1 MWCRWQLW
9 LAVLI
14 SAAPAFGGT
23 RFINLVP
30 FVNADLTTYTR
41 GAAYPQSG
49 GHVTVNGIEFE
60 LAALA
65 DGHTGIVQA
74 LSDSALHINGDPAA
88 HGGKKRFFGFEETI
102 PVYQG
107 KVKSVDVLMNSA
119 FGRCG
124 AKIGEL
130 ILVGGKHEFYR
141 YPLKEGKNIRDHN
154 YGSFCNTLADF
165 EGEANYGNVRL
176 DFQRIELP
184 AKFNGKLLTIVFRGF
199 SRGPY
204 AGAPFLA
211 AITLNISTAE
221 ANSTIHY
228 GAPVANAQQA
238 CLMDAMP
245 CTPPAASITHEEPK
259 RYRIVL
265 PADLVLGAA
274 IPNPNHAPI
283 EVQIEGGVV
292 CMGDS
297 QSSCAF
303 AAAQQQA
310 AGPGYLDPGPPAGAL
325 TWMNI
330 GAETVFSVNGRIAD
344 EVPIAGSPSKKFL
357 GYEGGIAFTVTL
369 R

>member
-1 MWCRWQLW
+1 MPCRSQLW
-9 LAVLI
+9 LAVLVL
-14 SAAPAFGGT
+14 AAPAFAAS
-23 RFINLVP
+23 RFVNLGP
-30 FVNADLTTYTR
+30 FVNADLTAYTR

-60 LAALA
+60 LAVVA

-74 LSDSALHINGDPAA
+74 LSDSALHIKGEPAA

-107 KVKSVDVLMNSA
+107 NVESVDVLMNSA

-130 ILVGGKHEFYR
+130 VLVGGKHEFYR
-141 YPLKEGKNIRDHN
+141 FPLKEGKNIRDHN

-176 DFQRIELP
+176 DFQRIALP
-184 AKFNGKLLTIVFRGF
+184 AKFSGKLLTIVFRGF

-211 AITLNISTAE
+211 AITLNSSTAE

-238 CLMDAMP
+238 CLTDAKP
-245 CTPPAASITHEEPK
+245 CTPPAASITQEEPK

-274 IPNPNHAPI
+274 IPNHAPV

-297 QSSCAF
+297 QTSCASG
-303 AAAQQQA
+303 APARQP
-310 AGPGYLDPGPPAGAL
+310 AGPGYLNPALPAGAL

-344 EVPIAGSPSKKFL
+344 EVPIAGSPAKKFR
-357 GYEGGIAFTVTL
+357 GYEGGIAFMVTIQ
-369 R
+369 